1 MDLVN
6 LIKRALGKAPPR
18 SMFEDTTPIG
28 QPIGGGIQS
37 YVSSWAWTGKTISP
51 DNAMESP
58 TVYACVRLISQTLAR
73 MPWQVLRNS
82 ADGASNDVTHPV
94 YQLLNG
100 EANEDMT
107 SFVFREAQI
116 SDCLLYGNSFAYISR
131 SASGLPIGLERLRPD
146 LCYLQRDPQNQP
158 FYKYWSGKAGEGASA
173 DIINRTFRPYDI
185 LHVVGPGADGILG
198 EAPIHR
204 MRDLIGM
211 ELELQEF
218 TSRFFS
224 QNCRPAGVLS
234 MPGRLSAEGANRLR
248 EAFNRVHSGAQ
259 GAGKIAI
266 LEEGLRFEAISTNA
280 KDSDLDSMKKFC
292 RQQIAAAFN
301 VPSHRVGDNDGV
313 SYSSAEQANA
323 VFVQST
329 LAGWAARLE
338 QEVNRKLL
346 KRGDD
351 VTTRISFDDLLRGDM
366 STRFQAFAIAVTNGI
381 LTPNEIRQ
389 REGLPAVEGG
399 DHIRLPLNTST
410 PTAAA
415 SAAPALQD
423 PASTPQPSDVSAS
436 VDLDP
441 ASVDIDPT
449 ELKSTRECGT
459 GAGGFQAGNDCAKGG
474 GEGGDGGSDK
484 PKGDKPAAKGDKS
497 AKALSPKGF
506 PAGPNGGKPPAPG
519 LEPPKPHDGFLP
531 KNPKRLNI
539 GDSDFNAKQMGYTV
553 EDVPASNADRMA
565 GKTFVK
571 VTDSKGKS
579 AEVPSHEWTQIM
591 YDNST
596 YKDLNTIKVP
606 KRRPRSSEE
615 TLEYAVDLFYPTA
628 LAAMT
633 RCCESEAKYRRGC
646 RSAERL
652 QAWIPDVSR
661 IASEIAPI
669 MRGLLVLQGH
679 SDRASDGISI
689 ANAFAESIKTEAR
702 NADWHVTGHT
712 DTAAALATRLI
723 QELIQTNKET
733 L

>member
-1 MDLVN
+1 MGLIDL
-6 LIKRALGKAPPR
+6 ITRALGKSPPR

-51 DNAMESP
+51 DNAMEAP

-73 MPWQVLRNS
+73 MPWQVLRNG

-116 SDCLLYGNSFAYISR
+116 SDCLLYGNSFAFINR
-131 SASGLPIGLERLRPD
+131 NPAGTPIGMERLRPD
-146 LCYLQRDPQNQP
+146 LMYMMRDQANQP
-158 FYKYWSGKAGEGASA
+158 YYQYWTGKADDKASEE
-173 DIINRTFRPYDI
+173 IKQRKFRPYDI
-185 LHVVGPGADGILG
+185 LHVVGPSADGMLG
-198 EAPIHR
+198 EAAIHR

-218 TSRFFS
+218 TSRFFAN
-224 QNCRPAGVLS
+224 NCRPAGVLS

-248 EAFNRVHSGAQ
+248 EAFARVHSGAQ
-259 GAGKIAI
+259 GAGKVAI
-266 LEEGLRFEAISTNA
+266 LEEGLKYDAISTNA

-313 SYSSAEQANA
+313 SYSSSEQANA

-351 VTTRISFDDLLRGDM
+351 VVTRISFDDMTRGQM
-366 STRFQAFAIAVTNGI
+366 GERFAAYAVAVTNGI
-381 LTPNEIRQ
+381 LSPNEIRR
-389 REGLPAVEGG
+389 REGLPAVAGG
-399 DHIRLPLNTST
+399 ESIRLPLNTST
-410 PTAAA
+410 PTAV
-415 SAAPALQD
+415 APVSPNVPTETETQFEQ
-423 PASTPQPSDVSAS
+423 SPSDV
-436 VDLDP
+436 VP

-449 ELKSTRECGT
+449 EVKSTV
-459 GAGGFQAGNDCAKGG
+459 
-474 GEGGDGGSDK
+474 
-484 PKGDKPAAKGDKS
+484 
-497 AKALSPKGF
+497 
-506 PAGPNGGKPPAPG
+506 
-519 LEPPKPHDGFLP
+519 
-531 KNPKRLNI
+531 NPL
-539 GDSDFNAKQMGYTV
+539 
-553 EDVPASNADRMA
+553 DR
-565 GKTFVK
+565 
-571 VTDSKGKS
+571 
-579 AEVPSHEWTQIM
+579 
-591 YDNST
+591 
-596 YKDLNTIKVP
+596 
-606 KRRPRSSEE
+606 
-615 TLEYAVDLFYPTA
+615 AVDLFFPSA

-633 RCCESEAKYRRGC
+633 RCTEAEAKYLKGC
-646 RSAERL
+646 RTKEKVSK
-652 QAWIPDVSR
+652 WIPDVAR

-679 SDRASDGISI
+679 SDRASDGIAI

-712 DTAAALATRLI
+712 ETAVALATRLI

>member
-1 MDLVN
+1 MGLIDL
-6 LIKRALGKAPPR
+6 ITRALGKAPPR

-28 QPIGGGIQS
+28 QPMSGGIQS

-51 DNAMESP
+51 DNAMEAP

-116 SDCLLYGNSFAYISR
+116 SDCLLYGNSFAFINR
-131 SASGLPIGLERLRPD
+131 NPAGTPIGMERLRPD
-146 LCYLQRDPQNQP
+146 LMYMMRDQANQP
-158 FYKYWSGKAGEGASA
+158 YYQYWTGKADEKASEE
-173 DIINRTFRPYDI
+173 IKQRKFRPYDI
-185 LHVVGPGADGILG
+185 LHVVGPSADGMLG
-198 EAPIHR
+198 EAAIHR

-218 TSRFFS
+218 TSRFFAN
-224 QNCRPAGVLS
+224 NCRPAGVLS

-248 EAFNRVHSGAQ
+248 EAFARVHSGAQ
-259 GAGKIAI
+259 GAGKVAI
-266 LEEGLRFEAISTNA
+266 LEEGLKYDAISTNA

-338 QEVNRKLL
+338 QEVNRKLI

-366 STRFQAFAIAVTNGI
+366 STRFSAYAVAVTNGI
-381 LTPNEIRQ
+381 LTPNEIRA

-399 DHIRLPLNTST
+399 ESIRLPLNTST

-415 SAAPALQD
+415 SVAPALQD
-423 PASTPQPSDVSAS
+423 PASTPQPSDV
-436 VDLDP
+436 VP

-449 ELKSTRECGT
+449 ELKSTV
-459 GAGGFQAGNDCAKGG
+459 
-474 GEGGDGGSDK
+474 
-484 PKGDKPAAKGDKS
+484 
-497 AKALSPKGF
+497 
-506 PAGPNGGKPPAPG
+506 
-519 LEPPKPHDGFLP
+519 
-531 KNPKRLNI
+531 NPL
-539 GDSDFNAKQMGYTV
+539 
-553 EDVPASNADRMA
+553 DR
-565 GKTFVK
+565 
-571 VTDSKGKS
+571 
-579 AEVPSHEWTQIM
+579 
-591 YDNST
+591 
-596 YKDLNTIKVP
+596 
-606 KRRPRSSEE
+606 
-615 TLEYAVDLFYPTA
+615 AVDLFFPSA

-633 RCCESEAKYRRGC
+633 RCTEAEAKYLKGC
-646 RSAERL
+646 RTKEKV
-652 QAWIPDVSR
+652 QKWIPDVAR

-679 SDRASDGISI
+679 SDRASDGIAI

-702 NADWHVTGHT
+702 NADWHNTGHT
-712 DTAAALATRLI
+712 ETAVALATRLI

>member
-1 MDLVN
+1 MGLIDL
-6 LIKRALGKAPPR
+6 ITRALGKAPPR

-28 QPIGGGIQS
+28 TPISGGIQS

-51 DNAMESP
+51 DNAMEAP

-116 SDCLLYGNSFAYISR
+116 SDCLLYGNSFAFINR
-131 SASGLPIGLERLRPD
+131 NPAGTPIGMERLRPD
-146 LCYLQRDPQNQP
+146 LMYMMRDQANQP
-158 FYKYWSGKAGEGASA
+158 YYQYWTGKAESASPEIKA
-173 DIINRTFRPYDI
+173 RKFRPYDI
-185 LHVVGPGADGILG
+185 LHIVGPSADGMLG
-198 EAPIHR
+198 EAAIHR

-218 TSRFFS
+218 TSRFFAN
-224 QNCRPAGVLS
+224 NCRPAGVLS

-248 EAFNRVHSGAQ
+248 EAFARVHSGAQ
-259 GAGKIAI
+259 GAGKVAI
-266 LEEGLRFEAISTNA
+266 LEEGLKYDAISTNA

-338 QEVNRKLL
+338 QEVNRKLI

-366 STRFQAFAIAVTNGI
+366 STRFSAYAVAVTNGI
-381 LTPNEIRQ
+381 LTPNEIRA
-389 REGLPAVEGG
+389 REGLPAVAGG
-399 DHIRLPLNTST
+399 ESIRLPLNTST
-410 PTAAA
+410 PTAV
-415 SAAPALQD
+415 APVSPNVPTETETQFEQ
-423 PASTPQPSDVSAS
+423 SPSDV
-436 VDLDP
+436 VP
-441 ASVDIDPT
+441 ASGDA
-449 ELKSTRECGT
+449 STTLASEGLNGAQVAAILTILANFST
-459 GAGGFQAGNDCAKGG
+459 GLVTKDA
-474 GEGGDGGSDK
+474 
-484 PKGDKPAAKGDKS
+484 
-497 AKALSPKGF
+497 AKALIVTAF
-506 PAGPNGGKPPAPG
+506 PTLSEDAIATVLNGTNVVKAAPPTAP
-519 LEPPKPHDGFLP
+519 
-531 KNPKRLNI
+531 
-539 GDSDFNAKQMGYTV
+539 TV
-553 EDVPASNADRMA
+553 
-565 GKTFVK
+565 
-571 VTDSKGKS
+571 S
-579 AEVPSHEWTQIM
+579 AETKSL
-591 YDNST
+591 D
-596 YKDLNTIKVP
+596 
-606 KRRPRSSEE
+606 R
-615 TLEYAVDLFYPTA
+615 AVDLFYPSA

-652 QAWIPDVSR
+652 QAWIPDVAR

-679 SDRASDGISI
+679 SDRASDGIAI

-702 NADWHVTGHT
+702 NADWHNTGHT
-712 DTAAALATRLI
+712 ETAAALATRLI

>member
-1 MDLVN
+1 MGLIDL
-6 LIKRALGKAPPR
+6 ITRALGKAPPR

-28 QPIGGGIQS
+28 QPISGGIQS

-51 DNAMESP
+51 DNAMEAP

-94 YQLLNG
+94 YHLLNC
-100 EANEDMT
+100 EASEDMT
-107 SFVFREAQI
+107 SFVMREAQI
-116 SDCLLYGNSFAYISR
+116 SDCLLYGNSFAFINR
-131 SASGLPIGLERLRPD
+131 NPAGTPIGLERLRPD
-146 LCYLQRDPQNQP
+146 LMYMMRDAANQP
-158 FYKYWSGKAGEGASA
+158 YYQYWTGKADEKASEE
-173 DIINRTFRPYDI
+173 IKQRKFRPYDI
-185 LHVVGPGADGILG
+185 LHVVGPSADGMLG

-266 LEEGLRFEAISTNA
+266 LEEGLKFEAISTNA

-338 QEVNRKLL
+338 QEVNRKLIR
-346 KRGDD
+346 RGDD

-366 STRFQAFAIAVTNGI
+366 STRFSAYAVAVTNGI
-381 LTPNEIRQ
+381 LTPNEIRA
-389 REGLPAVEGG
+389 REGLPAVDGG
-399 DHIRLPLNTST
+399 ESIRLPLNTST

-415 SAAPALQD
+415 SATPVLQD
-423 PASTPQPSDVSAS
+423 PAVTPPPSAV
-436 VDLDP
+436 VP

-449 ELKSTRECGT
+449 ELKSTV
-459 GAGGFQAGNDCAKGG
+459 
-474 GEGGDGGSDK
+474 
-484 PKGDKPAAKGDKS
+484 
-497 AKALSPKGF
+497 
-506 PAGPNGGKPPAPG
+506 
-519 LEPPKPHDGFLP
+519 
-531 KNPKRLNI
+531 NPL
-539 GDSDFNAKQMGYTV
+539 
-553 EDVPASNADRMA
+553 DR
-565 GKTFVK
+565 
-571 VTDSKGKS
+571 
-579 AEVPSHEWTQIM
+579 
-591 YDNST
+591 
-596 YKDLNTIKVP
+596 
-606 KRRPRSSEE
+606 
-615 TLEYAVDLFYPTA
+615 AVDLFFPSA
-628 LAAMT
+628 LSAMT
-633 RCCESEAKYRRGC
+633 RCCEAEAKYLKGC
-646 RSAERL
+646 RTKEKVSK
-652 QAWIPDVSR
+652 WIPDVAR

-679 SDRASDGISI
+679 SDRASDGIAI

-702 NADWHVTGHT
+702 NADWHVTGHSE
-712 DTAAALATRLI
+712 TAAALATRLI
-723 QELIQTNKET
+723 QELIQTNKEQ

>member
-1 MDLVN
+1 MGLIDL
-6 LIKRALGKAPPR
+6 ITRALGKTPSR
-18 SMFEDTTPIG
+18 SLFEDTTPIG
-28 QPIGGGIQS
+28 QPMGGGIQS

-51 DNAMESP
+51 DNAMEAP

-73 MPWQVLRNS
+73 MPWQVLRQS
-82 ADGASNDVTHPV
+82 ADGSSNDPTHPV

-116 SDCLLYGNSFAYISR
+116 SDCLLYGNSFAFINR
-131 SASGLPIGLERLRPD
+131 NPAGTPVGLERLRPD
-146 LCYLQRDPQNQP
+146 LVYMLRDAANQP
-158 FYKYWSGKAGEGASA
+158 FYQYWTGKADEKASEE
-173 DIINRTFRPYDI
+173 IKQRKFRPYDI
-185 LHVVGPGADGILG
+185 LHVVGPSADGLLG

-218 TSRFFS
+218 TSRFFAN
-224 QNCRPAGVLS
+224 NCRPAGVLS

-248 EAFNRVHSGAQ
+248 EAFARVHSGAQ
-259 GAGKIAI
+259 GAGKVAI
-266 LEEGLRFEAISTNA
+266 LEEGLKYDAISTNA

-366 STRFQAFAIAVTNGI
+366 STRFSAYAVAVTNGI
-381 LTPNEIRQ
+381 LTPNEIRE
-389 REGLPAVEGG
+389 REGLPAVDGG
-399 DHIRLPLNTST
+399 ESIRLPLNTST

-415 SAAPALQD
+415 PVSPNVTTETETQID
-423 PASTPQPSDVSAS
+423 PQQSDVVPASI
-436 VDLDP
+436 
-441 ASVDIDPT
+441 DIDPT
-449 ELKSTRECGT
+449 ELKSTV
-459 GAGGFQAGNDCAKGG
+459 
-474 GEGGDGGSDK
+474 
-484 PKGDKPAAKGDKS
+484 
-497 AKALSPKGF
+497 
-506 PAGPNGGKPPAPG
+506 
-519 LEPPKPHDGFLP
+519 
-531 KNPKRLNI
+531 NPL
-539 GDSDFNAKQMGYTV
+539 
-553 EDVPASNADRMA
+553 DR
-565 GKTFVK
+565 
-571 VTDSKGKS
+571 
-579 AEVPSHEWTQIM
+579 
-591 YDNST
+591 
-596 YKDLNTIKVP
+596 
-606 KRRPRSSEE
+606 
-615 TLEYAVDLFYPTA
+615 AVDLFYPSA

-633 RCCESEAKYRRGC
+633 RCCEAEAKYRRGC
-646 RSAERL
+646 RSAAKL
-652 QAWIPDVSR
+652 QAWIPDVAR

-702 NADWHVTGHT
+702 NTDWHTTGHT

>member
-1 MDLVN
+1 MGLIDL
-6 LIKRALGKAPPR
+6 ITRALGKTPPR
-18 SMFEDTTPIG
+18 SLFEDTTPIG
-28 QPIGGGIQS
+28 TPISGGIQS

-51 DNAMESP
+51 DNAMEAP

-116 SDCLLYGNSFAYISR
+116 SDCLLYGNSFAFINR
-131 SASGLPIGLERLRPD
+131 NPAGTPIGMERLRPD
-146 LCYLQRDPQNQP
+146 LMYMMRDQANQP
-158 FYKYWSGKAGEGASA
+158 YYQYWTGKADEKASEE
-173 DIINRTFRPYDI
+173 IKQRKFRPYDI
-185 LHVVGPGADGILG
+185 LHIVGPSADGMLG
-198 EAPIHR
+198 EAAIHR

-266 LEEGLRFEAISTNA
+266 LEEGLKFEAISTNA

-338 QEVNRKLL
+338 QEVNRKLI

-366 STRFQAFAIAVTNGI
+366 STRFSAYAVAVTNGI
-381 LTPNEIRQ
+381 LTPNEIRA

-399 DHIRLPLNTST
+399 ESIRLPLNTST

-415 SAAPALQD
+415 
-423 PASTPQPSDVSAS
+423 PASPNVTTETEAQFEQSPSDV
-436 VDLDP
+436 VP

-449 ELKSTRECGT
+449 ELKSTV
-459 GAGGFQAGNDCAKGG
+459 
-474 GEGGDGGSDK
+474 
-484 PKGDKPAAKGDKS
+484 
-497 AKALSPKGF
+497 
-506 PAGPNGGKPPAPG
+506 
-519 LEPPKPHDGFLP
+519 
-531 KNPKRLNI
+531 NPL
-539 GDSDFNAKQMGYTV
+539 
-553 EDVPASNADRMA
+553 DR
-565 GKTFVK
+565 
-571 VTDSKGKS
+571 
-579 AEVPSHEWTQIM
+579 
-591 YDNST
+591 
-596 YKDLNTIKVP
+596 
-606 KRRPRSSEE
+606 
-615 TLEYAVDLFYPTA
+615 AVDLFFPSA
-628 LAAMT
+628 LSAMT
-633 RCCESEAKYRRGC
+633 RCCEAEAKYLKGC
-646 RSAERL
+646 RTKEKVSK
-652 QAWIPDVSR
+652 WIPDVAR

-679 SDRASDGISI
+679 SDRASDGIAI

-702 NADWHVTGHT
+702 NADWHNTGHT
-712 DTAAALATRLI
+712 ETAVALATRLI

>member
-1 MDLVN
+1 MGLIDL
-6 LIKRALGKAPPR
+6 ITRALGKSPPR

-51 DNAMESP
+51 DNAMEAP

-73 MPWQVLRNS
+73 MPWQVLRQS
-82 ADGASNDVTHPV
+82 ADGSSNDPTHQV
-94 YQLLNG
+94 FSLLNG

-131 SASGLPIGLERLRPD
+131 SASGLPIALERLRPD
-146 LCYLQRDPQNQP
+146 LCYLMRDPQNQP
-158 FYKYWSGKAGEGASA
+158 FYKYWSGKVTGENASA

-185 LHVVGPGADGILG
+185 LHIVGPGADGMLG

-218 TSRFFS
+218 TSRFFAN
-224 QNCRPAGVLS
+224 NCRPAGVLS

-248 EAFNRVHSGAQ
+248 EAFARVHSGAQ
-259 GAGKIAI
+259 GAGKVAI
-266 LEEGLRFEAISTNA
+266 LEEGLKYDAISTNA

-366 STRFQAFAIAVTNGI
+366 STRFSAYAVAVTNGI
-381 LTPNEIRQ
+381 LTPNEIRA
-389 REGLPAVEGG
+389 REGLPAVDGG
-399 DHIRLPLNTST
+399 ESIRLPLNTST
-410 PTAAA
+410 PTAV
-415 SAAPALQD
+415 APVSPNVTTETETQIEQ
-423 PASTPQPSDVSAS
+423 SPSDV
-436 VDLDP
+436 VP
-441 ASVDIDPT
+441 ASGDA
-449 ELKSTRECGT
+449 STTLASEGLNGAQVAAILTILANFST
-459 GAGGFQAGNDCAKGG
+459 GLVTKDA
-474 GEGGDGGSDK
+474 
-484 PKGDKPAAKGDKS
+484 
-497 AKALSPKGF
+497 AKALIVTAF
-506 PAGPNGGKPPAPG
+506 PTLSEDAIATVLNGTNVVKAAPPTAP
-519 LEPPKPHDGFLP
+519 
-531 KNPKRLNI
+531 
-539 GDSDFNAKQMGYTV
+539 TV
-553 EDVPASNADRMA
+553 
-565 GKTFVK
+565 
-571 VTDSKGKS
+571 S
-579 AEVPSHEWTQIM
+579 AETKSL
-591 YDNST
+591 D
-596 YKDLNTIKVP
+596 
-606 KRRPRSSEE
+606 R
-615 TLEYAVDLFYPTA
+615 AVDLFYPSA
-628 LAAMT
+628 LSAMT
-633 RCCESEAKYRRGC
+633 RCCEAEAKYLKGC
-646 RSAERL
+646 RTKEKVSK
-652 QAWIPDVSR
+652 WIPDVAR

-679 SDRASDGISI
+679 SDRASDGIAI

-702 NADWHVTGHT
+702 NADWHNTGHT
-712 DTAAALATRLI
+712 ETAVALATRLI

>member
-1 MDLVN
+1 MGLIDL
-6 LIKRALGKAPPR
+6 ITRALGKAPPR

-28 QPIGGGIQS
+28 QPISGGIQS

-51 DNAMESP
+51 DNAMEAP

-131 SASGLPIGLERLRPD
+131 SAAGTPIALERLRPD

-158 FYKYWSGKAGEGASA
+158 FYKYWSGKHQEGASA

-185 LHVVGPGADGILG
+185 LHIVGPGADGLLG
-198 EAPIHR
+198 EAGIHR

-218 TSRFFS
+218 TSRFFAN
-224 QNCRPAGVLS
+224 NCRPAGVLS

-248 EAFNRVHSGAQ
+248 EAFARVHSGAQ
-259 GAGKIAI
+259 GAGKVAI
-266 LEEGLRFEAISTNA
+266 LEEGLKYDAISTNA

-338 QEVNRKLL
+338 QEVNRKLI

-366 STRFQAFAIAVTNGI
+366 STRFSAYAVAVTNGI
-381 LTPNEIRQ
+381 LTPNEIRA
-389 REGLPAVEGG
+389 REGLPAVDGG
-399 DHIRLPLNTST
+399 ESIRLPLNTST

-415 SAAPALQD
+415 
-423 PASTPQPSDVSAS
+423 PASLNVPTETEAQFEQSPSAV
-436 VDLDP
+436 VP

-449 ELKSTRECGT
+449 ELKSTV
-459 GAGGFQAGNDCAKGG
+459 
-474 GEGGDGGSDK
+474 
-484 PKGDKPAAKGDKS
+484 
-497 AKALSPKGF
+497 
-506 PAGPNGGKPPAPG
+506 
-519 LEPPKPHDGFLP
+519 
-531 KNPKRLNI
+531 NPL
-539 GDSDFNAKQMGYTV
+539 
-553 EDVPASNADRMA
+553 DR
-565 GKTFVK
+565 
-571 VTDSKGKS
+571 
-579 AEVPSHEWTQIM
+579 
-591 YDNST
+591 
-596 YKDLNTIKVP
+596 
-606 KRRPRSSEE
+606 
-615 TLEYAVDLFYPTA
+615 AVDLFFPSA
-628 LAAMT
+628 LSAMT
-633 RCCESEAKYRRGC
+633 RCCEAEAKYLKGC
-646 RSAERL
+646 RTKEKVSK
-652 QAWIPDVSR
+652 WIPDVAR

-679 SDRASDGISI
+679 SDRASDGIAI

-712 DTAAALATRLI
+712 ETAAALATRLI
-723 QELIQTNKET
+723 QELIQTNKEQ

>member
-1 MDLVN
+1 MGLIDL
-6 LIKRALGKAPPR
+6 ITRALGKTPPR
-18 SMFEDTTPIG
+18 SLFEDTTPIG
-28 QPIGGGIQS
+28 QPMSGGIQS

-51 DNAMESP
+51 DNAMEAP

-73 MPWQVLRNS
+73 MPWQVLRQS
-82 ADGASNDVTHPV
+82 ADGSSNDPTHPV

-116 SDCLLYGNSFAYISR
+116 SDCLLYGNSFAFINR
-131 SASGLPIGLERLRPD
+131 NPAGTPVGLERLRPD
-146 LCYLQRDPQNQP
+146 LVYMLRDASNQP
-158 FYKYWSGKAGEGASA
+158 FYQYWTGKADESASPE
-173 DIINRTFRPYDI
+173 IKQRKFRPYDI
-185 LHVVGPGADGILG
+185 LHVVGPSADGLLG

-218 TSRFFS
+218 TSRFFAN
-224 QNCRPAGVLS
+224 NCRPAGVLS

-248 EAFNRVHSGAQ
+248 EAFARVHSGAQ
-259 GAGKIAI
+259 GAGKVAI
-266 LEEGLRFEAISTNA
+266 LEEGLKYDAISTNA

-366 STRFQAFAIAVTNGI
+366 STRFSAYAVAVTNGI
-381 LTPNEIRQ
+381 LTPNEIRE

-399 DHIRLPLNTST
+399 ESIRLPLNTST

-423 PASTPQPSDVSAS
+423 PASTPQPSDVSTQPVDAS
-436 VDLDP
+436 TTL
-441 ASVDIDPT
+441 ASEGLNGAQVAAILT
-449 ELKSTRECGT
+449 ILANFSTGLVT
-459 GAGGFQAGNDCAKGG
+459 KDA
-474 GEGGDGGSDK
+474 
-484 PKGDKPAAKGDKS
+484 
-497 AKALSPKGF
+497 AKALIVTAF
-506 PAGPNGGKPPAPG
+506 PTLSQDAIATVLNGTNVVKAAPPTAP
-519 LEPPKPHDGFLP
+519 
-531 KNPKRLNI
+531 
-539 GDSDFNAKQMGYTV
+539 TV
-553 EDVPASNADRMA
+553 
-565 GKTFVK
+565 
-571 VTDSKGKS
+571 S
-579 AEVPSHEWTQIM
+579 AETKSL
-591 YDNST
+591 D
-596 YKDLNTIKVP
+596 
-606 KRRPRSSEE
+606 R
-615 TLEYAVDLFYPTA
+615 AVDLFYPSA

-633 RCCESEAKYRRGC
+633 RCCESEARFLKGC
-646 RSAERL
+646 RTKEKVSK
-652 QAWIPDVSR
+652 WIPDVAR

-679 SDRASDGISI
+679 SDRASDGIAI

-702 NADWHVTGHT
+702 NADWHNTGHT
-712 DTAAALATRLI
+712 DTAVALATRLI

>member
-1 MDLVN
+1 MGLIDL
-6 LIKRALGKAPPR
+6 ITRALGKTPPR
-18 SMFEDTTPIG
+18 SLFEDNQPIG
-28 QPIGGGIQS
+28 QPISGGIQS

-51 DNAMESP
+51 HNAMEAP

-131 SASGLPIGLERLRPD
+131 SAAGTPIALERLRPD

-158 FYKYWSGKAGEGASA
+158 FYKYWSGKAKEGASA

-218 TSRFFS
+218 TSRFFAN
-224 QNCRPAGVLS
+224 NCRPAGVLS

-248 EAFNRVHSGAQ
+248 EAFARVHSGAQ
-259 GAGKIAI
+259 GAGKVAI
-266 LEEGLRFEAISTNA
+266 LEEGLKYDAISTNA

-338 QEVNRKLL
+338 QEVNRKLI

-415 SAAPALQD
+415 
-423 PASTPQPSDVSAS
+423 PASPNVTTETEAQFEQSPSDV
-436 VDLDP
+436 VP

-449 ELKSTRECGT
+449 ELKSTV
-459 GAGGFQAGNDCAKGG
+459 
-474 GEGGDGGSDK
+474 
-484 PKGDKPAAKGDKS
+484 
-497 AKALSPKGF
+497 
-506 PAGPNGGKPPAPG
+506 
-519 LEPPKPHDGFLP
+519 
-531 KNPKRLNI
+531 NPL
-539 GDSDFNAKQMGYTV
+539 
-553 EDVPASNADRMA
+553 DR
-565 GKTFVK
+565 
-571 VTDSKGKS
+571 
-579 AEVPSHEWTQIM
+579 
-591 YDNST
+591 
-596 YKDLNTIKVP
+596 
-606 KRRPRSSEE
+606 
-615 TLEYAVDLFYPTA
+615 AVDLFFPSA

-633 RCCESEAKYRRGC
+633 RCCESEARFLKGC
-646 RSAERL
+646 RTKEKVSK
-652 QAWIPDVSR
+652 WIPDVSR

-679 SDRASDGISI
+679 SDRASDGIAI

-702 NADWHVTGHT
+702 NADWHNTGHAE
-712 DTAAALATRLI
+712 TAVALATRLI
-723 QELIQTNKET
+723 QELIQTNKEQ

>member
-1 MDLVN
+1 
-6 LIKRALGKAPPR
+6 
-18 SMFEDTTPIG
+18 MFEDTTPIG

-51 DNAMESP
+51 DNAMEAP

-94 YQLLNG
+94 WSLLNA
-100 EANEDMT
+100 EANEDCT
-107 SFVFREAQI
+107 SFVMREAQI
-116 SDCLLYGNSFAYISR
+116 SDCLLYGNSFAFINR
-131 SASGLPIGLERLRPD
+131 NPAGTPIGLERLRPD
-146 LCYLQRDPQNQP
+146 LMYMMRDPANQP
-158 FYKYWSGKAGEGASA
+158 YYQYWTGKADESASPEIKA
-173 DIINRTFRPYDI
+173 RKFRPYDI
-185 LHVVGPGADGILG
+185 LHIVGPGADGMLG

-218 TSRFFS
+218 TSRFFAN
-224 QNCRPAGVLS
+224 NCRPAGVLS

-248 EAFNRVHSGAQ
+248 EAFARVHSGAQ
-259 GAGKIAI
+259 GAGKVAI
-266 LEEGLRFEAISTNA
+266 LEEGLKYDAISTNA

-338 QEVNRKLL
+338 QEVNRKLI

-366 STRFQAFAIAVTNGI
+366 STRFSAYAVAVTNGI
-381 LTPNEIRQ
+381 LTPNEIRA
-389 REGLPAVEGG
+389 REGLPAVDGG
-399 DHIRLPLNTST
+399 ESIRLPLNTST

-415 SAAPALQD
+415 SATPVLQD
-423 PASTPQPSDVSAS
+423 PAVTPPSSDV
-436 VDLDP
+436 VP

-449 ELKSTRECGT
+449 ELKSTV
-459 GAGGFQAGNDCAKGG
+459 
-474 GEGGDGGSDK
+474 
-484 PKGDKPAAKGDKS
+484 
-497 AKALSPKGF
+497 
-506 PAGPNGGKPPAPG
+506 
-519 LEPPKPHDGFLP
+519 
-531 KNPKRLNI
+531 NPL
-539 GDSDFNAKQMGYTV
+539 
-553 EDVPASNADRMA
+553 DR
-565 GKTFVK
+565 
-571 VTDSKGKS
+571 
-579 AEVPSHEWTQIM
+579 
-591 YDNST
+591 
-596 YKDLNTIKVP
+596 
-606 KRRPRSSEE
+606 
-615 TLEYAVDLFYPTA
+615 AVDLFFPSA

-633 RCCESEAKYRRGC
+633 RCCESEARFLKGC
-646 RSAERL
+646 RTKEKVSK
-652 QAWIPDVSR
+652 WIPDVAR

-679 SDRASDGISI
+679 SDRASDGIAI

-702 NADWHVTGHT
+702 NADWHITGHT
-712 DTAAALATRLI
+712 ETAVALATRLI

>member
-1 MDLVN
+1 MDLID
-6 LIKRALGKAPPR
+6 LIKRALGKAPER
-18 SMFEDTTPIG
+18 SLFEDTTPIG
-28 QPIGGGIQS
+28 QPISGGIQS

-51 DNAMESP
+51 DNAMEAP

-73 MPWQVLRNS
+73 MPWQVLRQS
-82 ADGASNDVTHPV
+82 ADGSSNDPTHSV
-94 YQLLNG
+94 YSLLNG

-131 SASGLPIGLERLRPD
+131 SASGLPIALERLRPD
-146 LCYLQRDPQNQP
+146 LCYLMRDPQNQP
-158 FYKYWSGKAGEGASA
+158 FYKYWSGKVTGENASA

-185 LHVVGPGADGILG
+185 LHIVGPGADGILG

-218 TSRFFS
+218 TSRFFAN
-224 QNCRPAGVLS
+224 NCRPAGVLS

-248 EAFNRVHSGAQ
+248 EAFARVHSGAQ
-259 GAGKIAI
+259 GAGKVAI
-266 LEEGLRFEAISTNA
+266 LEEGLKYDAISTNA

-366 STRFQAFAIAVTNGI
+366 STRFSAYAVAVTNGI
-381 LTPNEIRQ
+381 LTPNEIRA
-389 REGLPAVEGG
+389 REGLPAVAGG
-399 DHIRLPLNTST
+399 ESIRLPLNTST
-410 PTAAA
+410 PTAV
-415 SAAPALQD
+415 APVSPNVTTETEAQFEQ
-423 PASTPQPSDVSAS
+423 SPSDV
-436 VDLDP
+436 VQD
-441 ASVDIDPT
+441 SVDIDPT

-459 GAGGFQAGNDCAKGG
+459 GAGGFQPGNDCAKGG
-474 GEGGDGGSDK
+474 GDGGDGGSDK
-484 PKGDKPAAKGDKS
+484 PKGDKPAAKGDKP

-553 EDVPASNADRMA
+553 EDVPASNADRLA
-565 GKTFVK
+565 GKTFKK

-615 TLEYAVDLFYPTA
+615 TLEYAVDLFFPSA

-646 RSAERL
+646 RTPEKL
-652 QAWIPDVSR
+652 QAWIPDVAR

-679 SDRASDGISI
+679 SDRASDGIAI

-712 DTAAALATRLI
+712 ETAAALATRLI

>member
-1 MDLVN
+1 MGLIDL
-6 LIKRALGKAPPR
+6 ITRALGKAPPR
-18 SMFEDTTPIG
+18 SMFEDNQPIG

-37 YVSSWAWTGKTISP
+37 YVNSWAWTGKTISP
-51 DNAMESP
+51 NNAMESP

-73 MPWQVLRNS
+73 MPWQVLRQSEN
-82 ADGASNDVTHPV
+82 GLSNDVTHPV
-94 YQLLNG
+94 YSLLNG

-116 SDCLLYGNSFAYISR
+116 SDCLLYGNSFGFISR
-131 SASGLPIGLERLRPD
+131 NPAGTPVAIERLRPD
-146 LCYLQRDPQNQP
+146 LVYLMRDGQNQP
-158 FYKYWSGKAGEGASA
+158 FYKYWSGKADEKAPEE
-173 DIINRTFRPYDI
+173 IKQRTFRPYDI
-185 LHVVGPGADGILG
+185 LHIVGPSADGLLG
-198 EAPIHR
+198 EPAIHR

-211 ELELQEF
+211 EMELQEW
-218 TSRFFS
+218 TSRFLAG
-224 QNCRPAGVLS
+224 NCRPAGVLS

-266 LEEGLRFEAISTNA
+266 LEEGLKFEAISTNA
-280 KDSDLDSMKKFC
+280 KDSDLDSMKKFV

-366 STRFQAFAIAVTNGI
+366 STRFSAYAVAVTNGI
-381 LTPNEIRQ
+381 LTPNEIRE
-389 REGLPAVEGG
+389 REGLPAVDGG
-399 DHIRLPLNTST
+399 ESIRLPLNTST

-415 SAAPALQD
+415 PVSPNVTTETETQIEPQQSD
-423 PASTPQPSDVSAS
+423 VVPASI
-436 VDLDP
+436 
-441 ASVDIDPT
+441 DIDPT
-449 ELKSTRECGT
+449 ELKSTV
-459 GAGGFQAGNDCAKGG
+459 
-474 GEGGDGGSDK
+474 
-484 PKGDKPAAKGDKS
+484 
-497 AKALSPKGF
+497 
-506 PAGPNGGKPPAPG
+506 
-519 LEPPKPHDGFLP
+519 
-531 KNPKRLNI
+531 NPL
-539 GDSDFNAKQMGYTV
+539 
-553 EDVPASNADRMA
+553 DR
-565 GKTFVK
+565 
-571 VTDSKGKS
+571 
-579 AEVPSHEWTQIM
+579 
-591 YDNST
+591 
-596 YKDLNTIKVP
+596 
-606 KRRPRSSEE
+606 
-615 TLEYAVDLFYPTA
+615 AVDLFFPSA

-633 RCCESEAKYRRGC
+633 RCCEAEAKYRRGC
-646 RSAERL
+646 RSAAKL
-652 QAWIPDVSR
+652 QAWIPDVAR

-702 NADWHVTGHT
+702 NTDWHTTGHT

-723 QELIQTNKET
+723 QELIQTNTET
-733 L
+733 P

>member
-1 MDLVN
+1 MGLIDL
-6 LIKRALGKAPPR
+6 ITRALGKSPPR

-28 QPIGGGIQS
+28 QPMGGGIQS

-51 DNAMESP
+51 DNAMEAP

-73 MPWQVLRNS
+73 MPWQVLRQS
-82 ADGASNDVTHPV
+82 ADGSSNDPTHSV
-94 YQLLNG
+94 YSLLNG

-131 SASGLPIGLERLRPD
+131 SASGLPIALERLRPD

-158 FYKYWSGKAGEGASA
+158 YYQYWTGKADEKASEE
-173 DIINRTFRPYDI
+173 IKQRKFRPYDI
-185 LHVVGPGADGILG
+185 LHVVGPSADGLLG

-366 STRFQAFAIAVTNGI
+366 STRFSAYAVAVTNGI
-381 LTPNEIRQ
+381 LTPNEIRE

-399 DHIRLPLNTST
+399 ESIRLPLNTST

-423 PASTPQPSDVSAS
+423 PASTPQPSDVLTQPVDAS
-436 VDLDP
+436 TTL
-441 ASVDIDPT
+441 ASEGLNGAQVAAILT
-449 ELKSTRECGT
+449 ILANFSTGLVT
-459 GAGGFQAGNDCAKGG
+459 KDA
-474 GEGGDGGSDK
+474 
-484 PKGDKPAAKGDKS
+484 
-497 AKALSPKGF
+497 AKALIVTAF
-506 PAGPNGGKPPAPG
+506 PTLSQDAIATVLNGTNVVKAAPPTAP
-519 LEPPKPHDGFLP
+519 
-531 KNPKRLNI
+531 
-539 GDSDFNAKQMGYTV
+539 TV
-553 EDVPASNADRMA
+553 
-565 GKTFVK
+565 
-571 VTDSKGKS
+571 S
-579 AEVPSHEWTQIM
+579 AETKSL
-591 YDNST
+591 D
-596 YKDLNTIKVP
+596 
-606 KRRPRSSEE
+606 R
-615 TLEYAVDLFYPTA
+615 AVDLFYPTA
-628 LAAMT
+628 LSAMT
-633 RCCESEAKYRRGC
+633 RCCEAEAKYLKGC
-646 RSAERL
+646 RTKEKVSK
-652 QAWIPDVSR
+652 WIPDVAR

-679 SDRASDGISI
+679 SDRASDGIAI

-712 DTAAALATRLI
+712 ETAVALATRLI

>member
-1 MDLVN
+1 MGLIDL
-6 LIKRALGKAPPR
+6 ITRALGKAPPR

-94 YQLLNG
+94 YHLLNC
-100 EANEDMT
+100 EANEDCT
-107 SFVFREAQI
+107 SFVMREAQI
-116 SDCLLYGNSFAYISR
+116 SDCLLYGNSFAFINR
-131 SASGLPIGLERLRPD
+131 NPAGTPIGLERLRPD
-146 LCYLQRDPQNQP
+146 LMYMMRDAANQP
-158 FYKYWSGKAGEGASA
+158 YYQYWTGKADEKASEE
-173 DIINRTFRPYDI
+173 IKQRKFRPYDI
-185 LHVVGPGADGILG
+185 LHVVGPGADGMLG

-218 TSRFFS
+218 TSRFFAN
-224 QNCRPAGVLS
+224 NCRPAGVLS

-248 EAFNRVHSGAQ
+248 EAFARVHSGAQ
-259 GAGKIAI
+259 GAGKVAI
-266 LEEGLRFEAISTNA
+266 LEEGLKYDAISTNA

-338 QEVNRKLL
+338 QEVNRKLI

-366 STRFQAFAIAVTNGI
+366 STRFSAYAVAVTNGI
-381 LTPNEIRQ
+381 LTPNEIRA

-399 DHIRLPLNTST
+399 ESIRLPLNTST
-410 PTAAA
+410 PTAV
-415 SAAPALQD
+415 APVSPNVPTETETQIE
-423 PASTPQPSDVSAS
+423 PPQSDVIA
-436 VDLDP
+436 

-449 ELKSTRECGT
+449 ELKSTV
-459 GAGGFQAGNDCAKGG
+459 
-474 GEGGDGGSDK
+474 
-484 PKGDKPAAKGDKS
+484 
-497 AKALSPKGF
+497 
-506 PAGPNGGKPPAPG
+506 
-519 LEPPKPHDGFLP
+519 
-531 KNPKRLNI
+531 NPL
-539 GDSDFNAKQMGYTV
+539 
-553 EDVPASNADRMA
+553 DR
-565 GKTFVK
+565 
-571 VTDSKGKS
+571 
-579 AEVPSHEWTQIM
+579 
-591 YDNST
+591 
-596 YKDLNTIKVP
+596 
-606 KRRPRSSEE
+606 
-615 TLEYAVDLFYPTA
+615 AVDLFYPSA

-633 RCCESEAKYRRGC
+633 RCTEAEAKYRRGC
-646 RSAERL
+646 RSAAKL
-652 QAWIPDVSR
+652 QAWIPNVER

-679 SDRASDGISI
+679 SDRASDGIAI

-702 NADWHVTGHT
+702 NADWHNTGHT
-712 DTAAALATRLI
+712 ETAVALATRLI
-723 QELIQTNKET
+723 QELIQTNKEQ

>member
-1 MDLVN
+1 MGLIDL
-6 LIKRALGKAPPR
+6 ITRALGKAPPR

-28 QPIGGGIQS
+28 QPISGGIQS

-51 DNAMESP
+51 DNAMEAP

-94 YQLLNG
+94 YQLLNC

-116 SDCLLYGNSFAYISR
+116 SDCLLYGNSFAFINR
-131 SASGLPIGLERLRPD
+131 NPAGTPIGMERLRPD
-146 LCYLQRDPQNQP
+146 LMYMMRDAANQP
-158 FYKYWSGKAGEGASA
+158 YYQYWTGKADEKASEE
-173 DIINRTFRPYDI
+173 IKQRKFRPYDI
-185 LHVVGPGADGILG
+185 LHVVGPSADGMLG
-198 EAPIHR
+198 EAAIHR
-204 MRDLIGM
+204 MRDLIG
-211 ELELQEF
+211 LEILLAEF
-218 TSRFFS
+218 TSRFLAN
-224 QNCRPAGVLS
+224 NCRPAGVLS

-266 LEEGLRFEAISTNA
+266 LEEGLKFDAISTNA

-338 QEVNRKLL
+338 QEVNRKLI

-366 STRFQAFAIAVTNGI
+366 STRFSAYAVAVTNGI
-381 LTPNEIRQ
+381 LTPNEIRA
-389 REGLPAVEGG
+389 REGLPAVDGG
-399 DHIRLPLNTST
+399 ESIRLPLNTST

-415 SAAPALQD
+415 
-423 PASTPQPSDVSAS
+423 PASLNVPTETEAQFEQSPSAV
-436 VDLDP
+436 VP
-441 ASVDIDPT
+441 ASGDA
-449 ELKSTRECGT
+449 STTLASEGLNGAQVAAILTILANFST
-459 GAGGFQAGNDCAKGG
+459 GLVTKDA
-474 GEGGDGGSDK
+474 
-484 PKGDKPAAKGDKS
+484 
-497 AKALSPKGF
+497 AKALIVTAF
-506 PAGPNGGKPPAPG
+506 PTLSQDAIATVLNGTNVVKAAPPTAP
-519 LEPPKPHDGFLP
+519 
-531 KNPKRLNI
+531 
-539 GDSDFNAKQMGYTV
+539 TV
-553 EDVPASNADRMA
+553 
-565 GKTFVK
+565 
-571 VTDSKGKS
+571 S
-579 AEVPSHEWTQIM
+579 AETKSLV
-591 YDNST
+591 
-596 YKDLNTIKVP
+596 
-606 KRRPRSSEE
+606 RG
-615 TLEYAVDLFYPTA
+615 VDLFFPSA

-633 RCCESEAKYRRGC
+633 RCCEAEAKYLKGC
-646 RSAERL
+646 RTKEKVSK
-652 QAWIPDVSR
+652 WIPDVAR

-679 SDRASDGISI
+679 SDRASDGIAI

-702 NADWHVTGHT
+702 NADWHNTGHT
-712 DTAAALATRLI
+712 ETAAALATRLI
-723 QELIQTNKET
+723 QELIQTNKEQ

>member
-1 MDLVN
+1 
-6 LIKRALGKAPPR
+6 
-18 SMFEDTTPIG
+18 MFEDTTPIG

-51 DNAMESP
+51 DNAMEAP

-73 MPWQVLRNS
+73 MPWQVLRNG

-116 SDCLLYGNSFAYISR
+116 SDCLLYGNSFAFINR
-131 SASGLPIGLERLRPD
+131 NPAGTPIGMERLRPD
-146 LCYLQRDPQNQP
+146 LMYMMRDQANQP
-158 FYKYWSGKAGEGASA
+158 YYQYWTGKADDKASEE
-173 DIINRTFRPYDI
+173 IKQRKFRPYDI
-185 LHVVGPGADGILG
+185 LHVVGPSADGMLG
-198 EAPIHR
+198 EAAIHR

-218 TSRFFS
+218 TSRFFAN
-224 QNCRPAGVLS
+224 NCRPAGVLS

-248 EAFNRVHSGAQ
+248 EAFARVHSGAQ
-259 GAGKIAI
+259 GAGKVAI
-266 LEEGLRFEAISTNA
+266 LEEGLKYDAISTNA

-313 SYSSAEQANA
+313 SYSSSEQANA

-351 VTTRISFDDLLRGDM
+351 VVTRISFDDMTRGQM
-366 STRFQAFAIAVTNGI
+366 GERFAAYAVAVTNGI
-381 LTPNEIRQ
+381 LSPNEIRR
-389 REGLPAVEGG
+389 REGLPAVAGG
-399 DHIRLPLNTST
+399 ESIRLPLNTST
-410 PTAAA
+410 PTAV
-415 SAAPALQD
+415 APVSPNVPTETETQFEQ
-423 PASTPQPSDVSAS
+423 SPSDV
-436 VDLDP
+436 VP

-449 ELKSTRECGT
+449 EVKSTV
-459 GAGGFQAGNDCAKGG
+459 
-474 GEGGDGGSDK
+474 
-484 PKGDKPAAKGDKS
+484 
-497 AKALSPKGF
+497 
-506 PAGPNGGKPPAPG
+506 
-519 LEPPKPHDGFLP
+519 
-531 KNPKRLNI
+531 NPL
-539 GDSDFNAKQMGYTV
+539 
-553 EDVPASNADRMA
+553 DR
-565 GKTFVK
+565 
-571 VTDSKGKS
+571 
-579 AEVPSHEWTQIM
+579 
-591 YDNST
+591 
-596 YKDLNTIKVP
+596 
-606 KRRPRSSEE
+606 
-615 TLEYAVDLFYPTA
+615 AVDLFFPSA

-633 RCCESEAKYRRGC
+633 RCTEAEAKYLKGC
-646 RSAERL
+646 RTKEKVSK
-652 QAWIPDVSR
+652 WIPDVAR

-679 SDRASDGISI
+679 SDRASDGIAI

-712 DTAAALATRLI
+712 ETAVALATRLI

>member
-1 MDLVN
+1 MGLIDL
-6 LIKRALGKAPPR
+6 ITRALGKAPPR

-28 QPIGGGIQS
+28 QPISGGIQS

-51 DNAMESP
+51 DNAMEAP

-94 YQLLNG
+94 YHLLNC

-107 SFVFREAQI
+107 SFVMREAQI
-116 SDCLLYGNSFAYISR
+116 SDCLLYGNSFAFINR
-131 SASGLPIGLERLRPD
+131 NPAGTPIGLERLRPD
-146 LCYLQRDPQNQP
+146 LMYMMRDAANQP
-158 FYKYWSGKAGEGASA
+158 YYQYWTGKADEKASEE
-173 DIINRTFRPYDI
+173 IKQRKFRPYDI
-185 LHVVGPGADGILG
+185 LHVVGPSADGMLG
-198 EAPIHR
+198 EAAIHR

-218 TSRFFS
+218 TSRFFAN
-224 QNCRPAGVLS
+224 NCRPAGVLS

-248 EAFNRVHSGAQ
+248 EAFARVHSGAQ
-259 GAGKIAI
+259 GAGKVAI
-266 LEEGLRFEAISTNA
+266 LEEGLKYDAISTNA

-313 SYSSAEQANA
+313 SYSSSEQANA

-351 VTTRISFDDLLRGDM
+351 VVTRISFDDMTRGQM
-366 STRFQAFAIAVTNGI
+366 GERFAAYAVAVTNGI
-381 LTPNEIRQ
+381 LSPNEIRA

-399 DHIRLPLNTST
+399 ESIRLPLNTST

-415 SAAPALQD
+415 
-423 PASTPQPSDVSAS
+423 PASLNVPTETEAQFEQSPSAV
-436 VDLDP
+436 VP

-449 ELKSTRECGT
+449 ELKSTV
-459 GAGGFQAGNDCAKGG
+459 
-474 GEGGDGGSDK
+474 
-484 PKGDKPAAKGDKS
+484 
-497 AKALSPKGF
+497 
-506 PAGPNGGKPPAPG
+506 
-519 LEPPKPHDGFLP
+519 
-531 KNPKRLNI
+531 NPL
-539 GDSDFNAKQMGYTV
+539 
-553 EDVPASNADRMA
+553 DR
-565 GKTFVK
+565 
-571 VTDSKGKS
+571 
-579 AEVPSHEWTQIM
+579 
-591 YDNST
+591 
-596 YKDLNTIKVP
+596 
-606 KRRPRSSEE
+606 
-615 TLEYAVDLFYPTA
+615 AVDLFFPSA

-633 RCCESEAKYRRGC
+633 RCTEAEAKYLKGC
-646 RSAERL
+646 RTKEKVSK
-652 QAWIPDVSR
+652 WIPDVAR

-679 SDRASDGISI
+679 SDRASDGIAI

-712 DTAAALATRLI
+712 ETAAALATRLI
-723 QELIQTNKET
+723 QELIQTNKEQ

>member
-1 MDLVN
+1 MGLIDL
-6 LIKRALGKAPPR
+6 ITRALGKAPPR

-28 QPIGGGIQS
+28 QPISGGIQS

-51 DNAMESP
+51 DNAMEAP

-116 SDCLLYGNSFAYISR
+116 SDCLLYGNSFAFINR
-131 SASGLPIGLERLRPD
+131 NPAGTPIGMERLRPD
-146 LCYLQRDPQNQP
+146 LMYMMRDAANQP
-158 FYKYWSGKAGEGASA
+158 YYQYWTGKADEKASEE
-173 DIINRTFRPYDI
+173 IKQRKFRPYDI
-185 LHVVGPGADGILG
+185 LHVVGPSADGMLG

-218 TSRFFS
+218 TSRFFAN
-224 QNCRPAGVLS
+224 NCRPAGVLS

-248 EAFNRVHSGAQ
+248 EAFARVHSGAQ
-259 GAGKIAI
+259 GAGKVAI
-266 LEEGLRFEAISTNA
+266 LEEGLKYDAISTNA

-338 QEVNRKLL
+338 QEVNRKLI

-366 STRFQAFAIAVTNGI
+366 STRFSAYAVAVTNGI
-381 LTPNEIRQ
+381 LTPNEIRA
-389 REGLPAVEGG
+389 REGLPAVDGG
-399 DHIRLPLNTST
+399 ESIRLPLNTST

-415 SAAPALQD
+415 SATPVLQD
-423 PASTPQPSDVSAS
+423 PAVTPPPSDV
-436 VDLDP
+436 VP
-441 ASVDIDPT
+441 ASGDA
-449 ELKSTRECGT
+449 STTLASEGLNGAQVAAILTILANFST
-459 GAGGFQAGNDCAKGG
+459 GLVTKDA
-474 GEGGDGGSDK
+474 
-484 PKGDKPAAKGDKS
+484 
-497 AKALSPKGF
+497 AKALIVTAF
-506 PAGPNGGKPPAPG
+506 PTLSQDAIATVLNGTNVVKAAPPTAP
-519 LEPPKPHDGFLP
+519 
-531 KNPKRLNI
+531 
-539 GDSDFNAKQMGYTV
+539 TV
-553 EDVPASNADRMA
+553 
-565 GKTFVK
+565 
-571 VTDSKGKS
+571 S
-579 AEVPSHEWTQIM
+579 AETKSL
-591 YDNST
+591 D
-596 YKDLNTIKVP
+596 
-606 KRRPRSSEE
+606 R
-615 TLEYAVDLFYPTA
+615 AVDLFFPSA

-633 RCCESEAKYRRGC
+633 RCCEAEAKYLKGC
-646 RSAERL
+646 RTKEKVSK
-652 QAWIPDVSR
+652 WIPDVAR

-679 SDRASDGISI
+679 SDRASDGIAI

-702 NADWHVTGHT
+702 NADWHNTGHT
-712 DTAAALATRLI
+712 ETAVALATRLI
-723 QELIQTNKET
+723 QELIQTNKEQ

>member
-1 MDLVN
+1 MGLIDL
-6 LIKRALGKAPPR
+6 ITRALGKTPPR
-18 SMFEDTTPIG
+18 SLFEDTSPIG
-28 QPIGGGIQS
+28 QPISGGIQS

-94 YQLLNG
+94 YSLLNG

-131 SASGLPIGLERLRPD
+131 SASGLPIALERLRPD
-146 LCYLQRDPQNQP
+146 LCYMMRDPANQP
-158 FYKYWSGKAGEGASA
+158 YYQYWTGKADEKASEE
-173 DIINRTFRPYDI
+173 IKQRKFRPYDI
-185 LHVVGPGADGILG
+185 LHVVGPSADGILG

-266 LEEGLRFEAISTNA
+266 LEEGLKFEAISTNA

-338 QEVNRKLL
+338 QEVNRKLI

-366 STRFQAFAIAVTNGI
+366 STRFSAYAVAVTNGI
-381 LTPNEIRQ
+381 LTPNEIRA
-389 REGLPAVEGG
+389 REGLPAVDGG
-399 DHIRLPLNTST
+399 ESIRLPLNTST

-415 SAAPALQD
+415 
-423 PASTPQPSDVSAS
+423 PASPNVTTETEAQFEQSPSDV
-436 VDLDP
+436 VP
-441 ASVDIDPT
+441 ASVDIDPI
-449 ELKSTRECGT
+449 ELKSTV
-459 GAGGFQAGNDCAKGG
+459 
-474 GEGGDGGSDK
+474 
-484 PKGDKPAAKGDKS
+484 
-497 AKALSPKGF
+497 
-506 PAGPNGGKPPAPG
+506 
-519 LEPPKPHDGFLP
+519 
-531 KNPKRLNI
+531 NPL
-539 GDSDFNAKQMGYTV
+539 
-553 EDVPASNADRMA
+553 DR
-565 GKTFVK
+565 
-571 VTDSKGKS
+571 
-579 AEVPSHEWTQIM
+579 
-591 YDNST
+591 
-596 YKDLNTIKVP
+596 
-606 KRRPRSSEE
+606 
-615 TLEYAVDLFYPTA
+615 AVDLFYPSA

-633 RCCESEAKYRRGC
+633 RCTEAEAKYLKGC
-646 RSAERL
+646 RTKEKVSK
-652 QAWIPDVSR
+652 WIPDVAR

-679 SDRASDGISI
+679 SDRASDGIAI

-702 NADWHVTGHT
+702 NADWHITGHT
-712 DTAAALATRLI
+712 ETAVALATRLI

>member
-1 MDLVN
+1 MGLIDL
-6 LIKRALGKAPPR
+6 ITRALGKSPPR

-28 QPIGGGIQS
+28 QPISGGIQS

-51 DNAMESP
+51 DNAMEAP

-116 SDCLLYGNSFAYISR
+116 SDCLLYGNSFAFINR
-131 SASGLPIGLERLRPD
+131 NPAGTPIGMERLRPD
-146 LCYLQRDPQNQP
+146 LMYMMRDQANQP
-158 FYKYWSGKAGEGASA
+158 YYQYWSGKSDEKASEE
-173 DIINRTFRPYDI
+173 IKQRKFRPYDI
-185 LHVVGPGADGILG
+185 LHVVGPSADGMLG

-204 MRDLIGM
+204 MRDLIGLEI
-211 ELELQEF
+211 ELAEW
-218 TSRFFS
+218 TSRFLS
-224 QNCRPAGVLS
+224 NNCRPAGVLS

-248 EAFNRVHSGAQ
+248 EAFSRVHSGAKN
-259 GAGKIAI
+259 AGRIAI
-266 LEEGLRFEAISTNA
+266 LEEGLKFDAISTNA

-366 STRFQAFAIAVTNGI
+366 STRFSAYAVAVTNGI
-381 LTPNEIRQ
+381 LTPNEIRE

-399 DHIRLPLNTST
+399 ESIRLPLNTST
-410 PTAAA
+410 PTAV
-415 SAAPALQD
+415 APVSPNVTTETEAQFEQ
-423 PASTPQPSDVSAS
+423 SPSDV
-436 VDLDP
+436 VP

-484 PKGDKPAAKGDKS
+484 PKGDKP

-553 EDVPASNADRMA
+553 ENVPTSLANQLA

-606 KRRPRSSEE
+606 KRRPRNSEE

-646 RSAERL
+646 RTPEKL
-652 QAWIPDVSR
+652 QAWIPDVGR

-679 SDRASDGISI
+679 SDRASDGIAI

-702 NADWHVTGHT
+702 NADWHNTGHT
-712 DTAAALATRLI
+712 ETAVALATRLI

>member
-1 MDLVN
+1 MGLIDLFT
-6 LIKRALGKAPPR
+6 RALGKTPPR
-18 SMFEDTTPIG
+18 SVFEDNQPIG
-28 QPIGGGIQS
+28 QPISGSIQS

-51 DNAMESP
+51 DNAMEAP

-116 SDCLLYGNSFAYISR
+116 SDCLLYGNSFAFIMRSR
-131 SASGLPIGLERLRPD
+131 AGTPIGLERLRPD
-146 LCYLQRDPQNQP
+146 MMYMMRDQANQP
-158 FYKYWSGKAGEGASA
+158 YYKYWSGRADETASEE
-173 DIINRTFRPYDI
+173 IKQRTFRPYDI
-185 LHVVGPGADGILG
+185 LHVVGPGADGLIG
-198 EAPIHR
+198 EAAIHR

-218 TSRFFS
+218 TSRFFAN
-224 QNCRPAGVLS
+224 NCRPAGVLS

-248 EAFNRVHSGAQ
+248 EAFARVHSGAQ
-259 GAGKIAI
+259 GAGKVAI
-266 LEEGLRFEAISTNA
+266 LEEGLKYDAISTNA

-366 STRFQAFAIAVTNGI
+366 STRFSAYAVAVTNGI
-381 LTPNEIRQ
+381 LTPNEIRA
-389 REGLPAVEGG
+389 REGLPAVDGG
-399 DHIRLPLNTST
+399 ESIRLPLNTST

-415 SAAPALQD
+415 SATPVLQD
-423 PASTPQPSDVSAS
+423 PAVTPPPSDV
-436 VDLDP
+436 VP

-484 PKGDKPAAKGDKS
+484 PKGDKPAAKGDKPS
-497 AKALSPKGF
+497 SKSLSPKGR
-506 PAGPNGGKPPAPG
+506 PAGPNGGKPPAPN
-519 LEPPKPHDGFLP
+519 LEPPKPHDGYLP
-531 KNPKRLNI
+531 KNPKALNI
-539 GDSDFNAKQMGYTV
+539 GDSDFNAKQMGYKV
-553 EDVPASNADRMA
+553 EKVPASLADQLA
-565 GKTFVK
+565 KKTFVK
-571 VTDSKGKS
+571 ITDSKGNS
-579 AEVPSHEWTQIM
+579 AVVSNHEWTQSM
-591 YDNST
+591 YDNAT
-596 YKDLNTIKVP
+596 DTNVNEIKVP
-606 KRRPRSSEE
+606 KSRPKRDSEE

-633 RCCESEAKYRRGC
+633 RCTEAEAKYRRGC
-646 RSAERL
+646 RTPAKL
-652 QAWIPDVSR
+652 QAWIPDVAR

-679 SDRASDGISI
+679 SDRASDGIAI

-702 NADWHVTGHT
+702 NADWHNTGHAE
-712 DTAAALATRLI
+712 TAVALATRLI

>member
-1 MDLVN
+1 
-6 LIKRALGKAPPR
+6 
-18 SMFEDTTPIG
+18 
-28 QPIGGGIQS
+28 
-37 YVSSWAWTGKTISP
+37 
-51 DNAMESP
+51 
-58 TVYACVRLISQTLAR
+58 VYS
-73 MPWQVLRNS
+73 
-82 ADGASNDVTHPV
+82 
-94 YQLLNG
+94 LLNG

-131 SASGLPIGLERLRPD
+131 SASGLPIALERLRPD

-158 FYKYWSGKAGEGASA
+158 YYQYWTGKADEKASEE
-173 DIINRTFRPYDI
+173 IKQRKFRPYDI
-185 LHVVGPGADGILG
+185 LHVVGPSADGLLG

-366 STRFQAFAIAVTNGI
+366 STRFSAYAVAVTNGI
-381 LTPNEIRQ
+381 LTPNEIRE

-399 DHIRLPLNTST
+399 ESIRLPLNTST

-423 PASTPQPSDVSAS
+423 PASTPQPSDVLTQPVDAS
-436 VDLDP
+436 TTL
-441 ASVDIDPT
+441 ASEGLNGAQVAAILT
-449 ELKSTRECGT
+449 ILANFSTGLVT
-459 GAGGFQAGNDCAKGG
+459 KDA
-474 GEGGDGGSDK
+474 
-484 PKGDKPAAKGDKS
+484 
-497 AKALSPKGF
+497 AKALIVTAF
-506 PAGPNGGKPPAPG
+506 PTLSQDAIATVLNGTNVVKAAPPTAP
-519 LEPPKPHDGFLP
+519 
-531 KNPKRLNI
+531 
-539 GDSDFNAKQMGYTV
+539 TV
-553 EDVPASNADRMA
+553 
-565 GKTFVK
+565 
-571 VTDSKGKS
+571 S
-579 AEVPSHEWTQIM
+579 AETKSL
-591 YDNST
+591 D
-596 YKDLNTIKVP
+596 
-606 KRRPRSSEE
+606 R
-615 TLEYAVDLFYPTA
+615 AVDLFYPTA
-628 LAAMT
+628 LSAMT
-633 RCCESEAKYRRGC
+633 RCCEAEAKYLKGC
-646 RSAERL
+646 RTKEKVSK
-652 QAWIPDVSR
+652 WIPDVAR

-679 SDRASDGISI
+679 SDRASDGIAI

-712 DTAAALATRLI
+712 ETAVALATRLI

>member
-1 MDLVN
+1 MGLIDL
-6 LIKRALGKAPPR
+6 ITRALGKTPSR
-18 SMFEDTTPIG
+18 SLFEDTTPIG
-28 QPIGGGIQS
+28 QPMGGGIQS

-51 DNAMESP
+51 DNAMEAP

-73 MPWQVLRNS
+73 MPWQVLRQS
-82 ADGASNDVTHPV
+82 ADGSSNDPTHPV

-116 SDCLLYGNSFAYISR
+116 SDCLLYGNSFAFINR
-131 SASGLPIGLERLRPD
+131 NPAGTPVGLERLRPD
-146 LCYLQRDPQNQP
+146 LVYMLRDAANQP
-158 FYKYWSGKAGEGASA
+158 FYQYWTGKADEKASEE
-173 DIINRTFRPYDI
+173 IKQRKFRPYDI
-185 LHVVGPGADGILG
+185 LHVVGPSADGLLG

-218 TSRFFS
+218 TSRFFAN
-224 QNCRPAGVLS
+224 NCRPAGVLS

-248 EAFNRVHSGAQ
+248 EAFARVHSGAQ
-259 GAGKIAI
+259 GAGKVAI
-266 LEEGLRFEAISTNA
+266 LEEGLKYDAISTNA

-366 STRFQAFAIAVTNGI
+366 STRFSAYAVAVTNGI
-381 LTPNEIRQ
+381 LTPNEIRE

-399 DHIRLPLNTST
+399 ESIRLPLNTST

-423 PASTPQPSDVSAS
+423 PASTPQPSDV
-436 VDLDP
+436 VP
-441 ASVDIDPT
+441 ASVDIEPT
-449 ELKSTRECGT
+449 ELKSTV
-459 GAGGFQAGNDCAKGG
+459 
-474 GEGGDGGSDK
+474 
-484 PKGDKPAAKGDKS
+484 
-497 AKALSPKGF
+497 
-506 PAGPNGGKPPAPG
+506 
-519 LEPPKPHDGFLP
+519 
-531 KNPKRLNI
+531 NPL
-539 GDSDFNAKQMGYTV
+539 
-553 EDVPASNADRMA
+553 DR
-565 GKTFVK
+565 
-571 VTDSKGKS
+571 
-579 AEVPSHEWTQIM
+579 
-591 YDNST
+591 
-596 YKDLNTIKVP
+596 
-606 KRRPRSSEE
+606 
-615 TLEYAVDLFYPTA
+615 AVDLFYPSA

-633 RCCESEAKYRRGC
+633 RCCESEARFLKGC
-646 RSAERL
+646 RTKEKVSK
-652 QAWIPDVSR
+652 WIPDVAR

-679 SDRASDGISI
+679 DDRASDGIAI

-702 NADWHVTGHT
+702 NADWHNTGHT
-712 DTAAALATRLI
+712 ETAVALATRLI

>member
-1 MDLVN
+1 MDLID
-6 LIKRALGKAPPR
+6 LIKRALGKAPER
-18 SMFEDTTPIG
+18 SLFEDTTPIG
-28 QPIGGGIQS
+28 QPMGGGIQS

-51 DNAMESP
+51 DNAMEAP

-73 MPWQVLRNS
+73 MPWQVLRQS
-82 ADGASNDVTHPV
+82 ADGSSNDPTHPV

-116 SDCLLYGNSFAYISR
+116 SDCLLYGNSFAFINR
-131 SASGLPIGLERLRPD
+131 NPAGTPVGLERLRPD
-146 LCYLQRDPQNQP
+146 LVYMLRDAANQP
-158 FYKYWSGKAGEGASA
+158 YYQYWTGKADEKASEE
-173 DIINRTFRPYDI
+173 IKQRKFRPYDI
-185 LHVVGPGADGILG
+185 LHVVGPSADGLLG

-218 TSRFFS
+218 TSRFFAN
-224 QNCRPAGVLS
+224 NCRPAGVLS

-248 EAFNRVHSGAQ
+248 EAFARVHSGAQ
-259 GAGKIAI
+259 GAGKVAI
-266 LEEGLRFEAISTNA
+266 LEEGLKYDAISTNA

-338 QEVNRKLL
+338 QEVNRKLI

-366 STRFQAFAIAVTNGI
+366 STRFSAYAVAVTNGI
-381 LTPNEIRQ
+381 LTPNEIRA

-399 DHIRLPLNTST
+399 ESIRLPLNTST

-415 SAAPALQD
+415 SVAPALQD
-423 PASTPQPSDVSAS
+423 PASTPQPSDV
-436 VDLDP
+436 VP

-449 ELKSTRECGT
+449 ELKSTV
-459 GAGGFQAGNDCAKGG
+459 
-474 GEGGDGGSDK
+474 
-484 PKGDKPAAKGDKS
+484 
-497 AKALSPKGF
+497 
-506 PAGPNGGKPPAPG
+506 
-519 LEPPKPHDGFLP
+519 
-531 KNPKRLNI
+531 NPL
-539 GDSDFNAKQMGYTV
+539 
-553 EDVPASNADRMA
+553 DR
-565 GKTFVK
+565 
-571 VTDSKGKS
+571 
-579 AEVPSHEWTQIM
+579 
-591 YDNST
+591 
-596 YKDLNTIKVP
+596 
-606 KRRPRSSEE
+606 
-615 TLEYAVDLFYPTA
+615 AVDLFFPSA

-633 RCCESEAKYRRGC
+633 RCTEAEAKYLKGC
-646 RSAERL
+646 RTKEKV
-652 QAWIPDVSR
+652 QKWIPDVAR

-679 SDRASDGISI
+679 SDRASDGIAI

-712 DTAAALATRLI
+712 ETAVALATRLI

>member
-1 MDLVN
+1 MGLIDL
-6 LIKRALGKAPPR
+6 ITRALGKTPPR
-18 SMFEDTTPIG
+18 SLFEDTTPIG
-28 QPIGGGIQS
+28 TPISGGIQS

-51 DNAMESP
+51 DNAMEAP

-94 YQLLNG
+94 WSLLNA
-100 EANEDMT
+100 EANEDCT
-107 SFVFREAQI
+107 SFLFRESQI
-116 SDCLLYGNSFAYISR
+116 SDCLLYGNSFAFINR
-131 SASGLPIGLERLRPD
+131 NPAGTPVGLERLRPD
-146 LCYLQRDPQNQP
+146 LVYMLRDASNQP
-158 FYKYWSGKAGEGASA
+158 FYQYWTGKADEKASEE
-173 DIINRTFRPYDI
+173 IKQRKFRPYDI
-185 LHVVGPGADGILG
+185 LHIVGPSADTLLG
-198 EAPIHR
+198 ECPIHR
-204 MRDLIGM
+204 IRDLIGM

-266 LEEGLRFEAISTNA
+266 LEEGLKFEAISTNA

-366 STRFQAFAIAVTNGI
+366 STRFSAYAVAVTNGI
-381 LTPNEIRQ
+381 LTPNEIRA

-399 DHIRLPLNTST
+399 ESIRLPLNTST

-423 PASTPQPSDVSAS
+423 PASTPQPSDV
-436 VDLDP
+436 VP
-441 ASVDIDPT
+441 ASVDIEPT
-449 ELKSTRECGT
+449 ELKSTV
-459 GAGGFQAGNDCAKGG
+459 
-474 GEGGDGGSDK
+474 
-484 PKGDKPAAKGDKS
+484 
-497 AKALSPKGF
+497 
-506 PAGPNGGKPPAPG
+506 
-519 LEPPKPHDGFLP
+519 
-531 KNPKRLNI
+531 NPL
-539 GDSDFNAKQMGYTV
+539 
-553 EDVPASNADRMA
+553 DR
-565 GKTFVK
+565 
-571 VTDSKGKS
+571 
-579 AEVPSHEWTQIM
+579 
-591 YDNST
+591 
-596 YKDLNTIKVP
+596 
-606 KRRPRSSEE
+606 
-615 TLEYAVDLFYPTA
+615 AVDLFYPSA

-633 RCCESEAKYRRGC
+633 RCTEAEAKYLKGC
-646 RSAERL
+646 RTKEKVSK
-652 QAWIPDVSR
+652 WIPDVAR

-679 SDRASDGISI
+679 SDRASDGIAI

-712 DTAAALATRLI
+712 ETAVDLATRLI

>member
-1 MDLVN
+1 
-6 LIKRALGKAPPR
+6 
-18 SMFEDTTPIG
+18 MFEDTTPIG
-28 QPIGGGIQS
+28 TPISGGIQS

-51 DNAMESP
+51 DNAMEAP

-73 MPWQVLRNS
+73 MPWQVLRQS
-82 ADGASNDVTHPV
+82 ADGSSNDPTHPV

-116 SDCLLYGNSFAYISR
+116 SDCLLYGNSFAFINR
-131 SASGLPIGLERLRPD
+131 NPAGTPIGMERLRPD
-146 LCYLQRDPQNQP
+146 LMYMMRDQANQP
-158 FYKYWSGKAGEGASA
+158 YYQYWTGKADEKASEE
-173 DIINRTFRPYDI
+173 IKQRKFRPYDI
-185 LHVVGPGADGILG
+185 LHVVGPSADGMLG
-198 EAPIHR
+198 EAAIHR

-218 TSRFFS
+218 TSRFFAN
-224 QNCRPAGVLS
+224 NCRPAGVLS

-248 EAFNRVHSGAQ
+248 EAFARVHSGAQ
-259 GAGKIAI
+259 GAGKVAI
-266 LEEGLRFEAISTNA
+266 LEEGLKYDAISTNA

-366 STRFQAFAIAVTNGI
+366 STRFSAYAVAVTNGI
-381 LTPNEIRQ
+381 LTPNEIRE

-399 DHIRLPLNTST
+399 ESIRLPLNTST

-423 PASTPQPSDVSAS
+423 PASTPQPSDVSTQPVDAS
-436 VDLDP
+436 TTL
-441 ASVDIDPT
+441 ASEGLNGAQVAAILT
-449 ELKSTRECGT
+449 ILANFSTGLVT
-459 GAGGFQAGNDCAKGG
+459 KDA
-474 GEGGDGGSDK
+474 
-484 PKGDKPAAKGDKS
+484 
-497 AKALSPKGF
+497 AKALIVTAF
-506 PAGPNGGKPPAPG
+506 PTLSQDAIATVLNGTNVVKAAPPTAP
-519 LEPPKPHDGFLP
+519 
-531 KNPKRLNI
+531 
-539 GDSDFNAKQMGYTV
+539 TV
-553 EDVPASNADRMA
+553 
-565 GKTFVK
+565 
-571 VTDSKGKS
+571 S
-579 AEVPSHEWTQIM
+579 AETKSL
-591 YDNST
+591 D
-596 YKDLNTIKVP
+596 
-606 KRRPRSSEE
+606 R
-615 TLEYAVDLFYPTA
+615 AVDLFYPTA
-628 LAAMT
+628 LSAMT
-633 RCCESEAKYRRGC
+633 RCCEAEAKYLKGC
-646 RSAERL
+646 RTKEKVSK
-652 QAWIPDVSR
+652 WIPDVAR

-679 SDRASDGISI
+679 SDRASDGIAI

-712 DTAAALATRLI
+712 ETAVALATRLI

>member
-1 MDLVN
+1 MGLIDL
-6 LIKRALGKAPPR
+6 ITRALGKTPPR
-18 SMFEDTTPIG
+18 SLFEDTTPIG
-28 QPIGGGIQS
+28 TPISGGIQS

-51 DNAMESP
+51 DNAMEAP

-94 YQLLNG
+94 WSLLNA
-100 EANEDMT
+100 EANEDCT
-107 SFVFREAQI
+107 SFLFRESQI
-116 SDCLLYGNSFAYISR
+116 SDCLLYGNSFAFINR
-131 SASGLPIGLERLRPD
+131 NPAGTPVGLERLRPD
-146 LCYLQRDPQNQP
+146 LVYMLRDASNQP
-158 FYKYWSGKAGEGASA
+158 FYQYWTGKADEKASEE
-173 DIINRTFRPYDI
+173 IKQRKFRPYDI
-185 LHVVGPGADGILG
+185 LHIVGPSADTLLG
-198 EAPIHR
+198 ECPIHR
-204 MRDLIGM
+204 IRDLIGM

-266 LEEGLRFEAISTNA
+266 LEEGLKFEAISTNA

-366 STRFQAFAIAVTNGI
+366 STRFSAYAVAVTNGI
-381 LTPNEIRQ
+381 LTPNEIRA

-399 DHIRLPLNTST
+399 ESIRLPLNTST

-423 PASTPQPSDVSAS
+423 PASTPQPSDV
-436 VDLDP
+436 VP
-441 ASVDIDPT
+441 ASVDIEPT
-449 ELKSTRECGT
+449 ELKSTV
-459 GAGGFQAGNDCAKGG
+459 
-474 GEGGDGGSDK
+474 
-484 PKGDKPAAKGDKS
+484 
-497 AKALSPKGF
+497 
-506 PAGPNGGKPPAPG
+506 
-519 LEPPKPHDGFLP
+519 
-531 KNPKRLNI
+531 NPL
-539 GDSDFNAKQMGYTV
+539 
-553 EDVPASNADRMA
+553 DR
-565 GKTFVK
+565 
-571 VTDSKGKS
+571 
-579 AEVPSHEWTQIM
+579 
-591 YDNST
+591 
-596 YKDLNTIKVP
+596 
-606 KRRPRSSEE
+606 
-615 TLEYAVDLFYPTA
+615 AVDLFYPSA

-633 RCCESEAKYRRGC
+633 RCTEAEAKYLKGC
-646 RSAERL
+646 RTKERYL
-652 QAWIPDVSR
+652 SGYPMSHASQARSHRSCAGCLSCKVTMIAQATALPSPTHSPSRSRPKHAMQTGMSQDTPRRPWISP
-661 IASEIAPI
+661 
-669 MRGLLVLQGH
+669 
-679 SDRASDGISI
+679 RA
-689 ANAFAESIKTEAR
+689 
-702 NADWHVTGHT
+702 
-712 DTAAALATRLI
+712 
-723 QELIQTNKET
+723 
-733 L
+733 

>member
-1 MDLVN
+1 MGLIDL
-6 LIKRALGKAPPR
+6 ITRALGKAPPR
-18 SMFEDTTPIG
+18 SMFEDNQPIG

-37 YVSSWAWTGKTISP
+37 YVNSWAWTGKTISP

-73 MPWQVLRNS
+73 MPWQVLRQSEN
-82 ADGASNDVTHPV
+82 GLSNDVTHPV
-94 YQLLNG
+94 YSLLNG

-116 SDCLLYGNSFAYISR
+116 SDCLLYGNSFGFISR
-131 SASGLPIGLERLRPD
+131 NPAGTPVAIERLRPD
-146 LCYLQRDPQNQP
+146 LVYLMRDAQNQP
-158 FYKYWSGKAGEGASA
+158 FYKYWSGKADDKAPEE
-173 DIINRTFRPYDI
+173 IKQRTFRPYDI
-185 LHVVGPGADGILG
+185 LHIVGPSADGLLG
-198 EAPIHR
+198 EPAIHR

-211 ELELQEF
+211 EMELQEW
-218 TSRFFS
+218 TSRFLAG
-224 QNCRPAGVLS
+224 NCRPAGVLS

-259 GAGKIAI
+259 GAGRIAI
-266 LEEGLRFEAISTNA
+266 LEEGLKFEAISTNA
-280 KDSDLDSMKKFC
+280 KDSDLDSMKKFV

-366 STRFQAFAIAVTNGI
+366 STRFSAYAVAVTNGI
-381 LTPNEIRQ
+381 LTPNEIRE

-399 DHIRLPLNTST
+399 ESIRLPLNTST

-415 SAAPALQD
+415 PVSPNVPTETETQIE
-423 PASTPQPSDVSAS
+423 PQQSDV
-436 VDLDP
+436 VP

-449 ELKSTRECGT
+449 ELKSTV
-459 GAGGFQAGNDCAKGG
+459 
-474 GEGGDGGSDK
+474 
-484 PKGDKPAAKGDKS
+484 
-497 AKALSPKGF
+497 
-506 PAGPNGGKPPAPG
+506 
-519 LEPPKPHDGFLP
+519 
-531 KNPKRLNI
+531 NPL
-539 GDSDFNAKQMGYTV
+539 
-553 EDVPASNADRMA
+553 DR
-565 GKTFVK
+565 
-571 VTDSKGKS
+571 
-579 AEVPSHEWTQIM
+579 
-591 YDNST
+591 
-596 YKDLNTIKVP
+596 
-606 KRRPRSSEE
+606 
-615 TLEYAVDLFYPTA
+615 AVDLFYPSA
-628 LAAMT
+628 LSAMT
-633 RCCESEAKYRRGC
+633 RCCEAEARFLKSC
-646 RSAERL
+646 RTKEKVSK
-652 QAWIPDVSR
+652 WIPDVAR

-679 SDRASDGISI
+679 SDRASDGIAI

-702 NADWHVTGHT
+702 NADWHTTGHT

-733 L
+733 Q

>member
-1 MDLVN
+1 MDLID
-6 LIKRALGKAPPR
+6 LIKRALGKAPER
-18 SMFEDTTPIG
+18 SLFEDTTPIG
-28 QPIGGGIQS
+28 QPISGGIQS

-51 DNAMESP
+51 DNAMEAP

-73 MPWQVLRNS
+73 MPWQVLRQS
-82 ADGASNDVTHPV
+82 ADGSSNDPTHQV
-94 YQLLNG
+94 FSLLNG

-131 SASGLPIGLERLRPD
+131 SASGLPIALERLRPD

-218 TSRFFS
+218 TSRFFAN
-224 QNCRPAGVLS
+224 NCRPAGVLS

-248 EAFNRVHSGAQ
+248 EAFARVHSGAQ
-259 GAGKIAI
+259 NAGRVAI
-266 LEEGLRFEAISTNA
+266 LEEGLKYDAISTNA

-366 STRFQAFAIAVTNGI
+366 STRFSAYAVAVTNGI
-381 LTPNEIRQ
+381 LTPNEIRA
-389 REGLPAVEGG
+389 REGLPAVAGG
-399 DHIRLPLNTST
+399 ESIRLPLNTST
-410 PTAAA
+410 PTAV
-415 SAAPALQD
+415 APVSPNVTTETETQIEQ
-423 PASTPQPSDVSAS
+423 SPSDV
-436 VDLDP
+436 VP
-441 ASVDIDPT
+441 ASGDASKTLASEGLNGAQVAAILT
-449 ELKSTRECGT
+449 ILANFSTGLVT
-459 GAGGFQAGNDCAKGG
+459 KDA
-474 GEGGDGGSDK
+474 
-484 PKGDKPAAKGDKS
+484 
-497 AKALSPKGF
+497 AKALIVTAF
-506 PAGPNGGKPPAPG
+506 PTLSEDAIATVLNGTNVVKAAPPTAP
-519 LEPPKPHDGFLP
+519 
-531 KNPKRLNI
+531 
-539 GDSDFNAKQMGYTV
+539 TV
-553 EDVPASNADRMA
+553 
-565 GKTFVK
+565 
-571 VTDSKGKS
+571 S
-579 AEVPSHEWTQIM
+579 AETKSL
-591 YDNST
+591 D
-596 YKDLNTIKVP
+596 
-606 KRRPRSSEE
+606 R
-615 TLEYAVDLFYPTA
+615 AVDLFFPSA

-633 RCCESEAKYRRGC
+633 RCCESEARFLKGC
-646 RSAERL
+646 RTKEKVSK
-652 QAWIPDVSR
+652 WIPDVAR

-679 SDRASDGISI
+679 SDRASDGIAI

-702 NADWHVTGHT
+702 NADWHNTGHT
-712 DTAAALATRLI
+712 ETAAALATRLI

>member
-1 MDLVN
+1 MGLIDL
-6 LIKRALGKAPPR
+6 ITRALGKTPPR
-18 SMFEDTTPIG
+18 SLFEDTTPIG
-28 QPIGGGIQS
+28 QPMGGGIQS

-51 DNAMESP
+51 DNAMEAP

-73 MPWQVLRNS
+73 MPWQVLRQS
-82 ADGASNDVTHPV
+82 ADGSSNDPTHQV
-94 YQLLNG
+94 FSLLNG

-131 SASGLPIGLERLRPD
+131 SASGLPIALERLRPD
-146 LCYLQRDPQNQP
+146 LTYMLRDSQNQP
-158 FYKYWSGKAGEGASA
+158 YYQYWTGKADEKASPE
-173 DIINRTFRPYDI
+173 IKSRKFRPYDI
-185 LHVVGPGADGILG
+185 LHVVGPSADGLLG

-218 TSRFFS
+218 TSRFFAN
-224 QNCRPAGVLS
+224 NCRPAGVLS

-248 EAFNRVHSGAQ
+248 EAFARVHSGAQ
-259 GAGKIAI
+259 GAGKVAI
-266 LEEGLRFEAISTNA
+266 LEEGLKYDAISTNA

-423 PASTPQPSDVSAS
+423 PASTPQPSDVSTQPVDAS
-436 VDLDP
+436 TTL
-441 ASVDIDPT
+441 ASEGLNGAQVAAILT
-449 ELKSTRECGT
+449 ILANFSTGLVT
-459 GAGGFQAGNDCAKGG
+459 KDA
-474 GEGGDGGSDK
+474 
-484 PKGDKPAAKGDKS
+484 
-497 AKALSPKGF
+497 AKALIVTAF
-506 PAGPNGGKPPAPG
+506 PTLSQDAIATVLNGTNVVKAAPPTAP
-519 LEPPKPHDGFLP
+519 
-531 KNPKRLNI
+531 
-539 GDSDFNAKQMGYTV
+539 TV
-553 EDVPASNADRMA
+553 
-565 GKTFVK
+565 
-571 VTDSKGKS
+571 S
-579 AEVPSHEWTQIM
+579 AETKSL
-591 YDNST
+591 D
-596 YKDLNTIKVP
+596 
-606 KRRPRSSEE
+606 R
-615 TLEYAVDLFYPTA
+615 AVDLFYPTA
-628 LAAMT
+628 LSAMT
-633 RCCESEAKYRRGC
+633 RCCEAEAKYLKGC
-646 RSAERL
+646 RTKEKVSK
-652 QAWIPDVSR
+652 WIPDVAR

-679 SDRASDGISI
+679 SDRASDGIAI

-712 DTAAALATRLI
+712 ETAAALATRLI

>member
-1 MDLVN
+1 MGLIDL
-6 LIKRALGKAPPR
+6 ITRALGKAPPR

-28 QPIGGGIQS
+28 QPISGGIQS

-51 DNAMESP
+51 DNAMEAP

-116 SDCLLYGNSFAYISR
+116 SDCLLYGNSFAFINR
-131 SASGLPIGLERLRPD
+131 NPAGTPIGLERLRPD
-146 LCYLQRDPQNQP
+146 LMYMMRDAANQP
-158 FYKYWSGKAGEGASA
+158 YYQYWTGKADESASPEIKA
-173 DIINRTFRPYDI
+173 RKFRPYDI
-185 LHVVGPGADGILG
+185 LHVVGPGADGLLG
-198 EAPIHR
+198 EPGIHR

-218 TSRFFS
+218 TSRFFAN
-224 QNCRPAGVLS
+224 NCRPAGVLS

-248 EAFNRVHSGAQ
+248 EAFARVHSGAQ
-259 GAGKIAI
+259 GAGKVAI
-266 LEEGLRFEAISTNA
+266 LEEGLKYDAISTNA

-338 QEVNRKLL
+338 QEINRKLI

-351 VTTRISFDDLLRGDM
+351 VVTRISFDDLLRGDM
-366 STRFQAFAIAVTNGI
+366 SRFNYYAVAVTNGI
-381 LTPNEIRQ
+381 LTPNEIRA

-399 DHIRLPLNTST
+399 ESIRLPLNTST
-410 PTAAA
+410 PTAV
-415 SAAPALQD
+415 APVSPNVPTETETQIE
-423 PASTPQPSDVSAS
+423 PPPSDV
-436 VDLDP
+436 VP
-441 ASVDIDPT
+441 ASGDA
-449 ELKSTRECGT
+449 STTLASEGLNGAQVAAILTILANFST
-459 GAGGFQAGNDCAKGG
+459 GLVTKDA
-474 GEGGDGGSDK
+474 
-484 PKGDKPAAKGDKS
+484 
-497 AKALSPKGF
+497 AKALIVTAF
-506 PAGPNGGKPPAPG
+506 PTLSQDAIATVLNGTNVVKAAPPTAP
-519 LEPPKPHDGFLP
+519 
-531 KNPKRLNI
+531 
-539 GDSDFNAKQMGYTV
+539 TV
-553 EDVPASNADRMA
+553 
-565 GKTFVK
+565 
-571 VTDSKGKS
+571 S
-579 AEVPSHEWTQIM
+579 AETKSL
-591 YDNST
+591 D
-596 YKDLNTIKVP
+596 
-606 KRRPRSSEE
+606 R
-615 TLEYAVDLFYPTA
+615 AVDLFFPSA
-628 LAAMT
+628 LSAMT
-633 RCCESEAKYRRGC
+633 RCCEAEAKYLKGC
-646 RSAERL
+646 RTKEKVSK
-652 QAWIPDVSR
+652 WIPDVAR

-679 SDRASDGISI
+679 SDRASDGIAI

-702 NADWHVTGHT
+702 NADWHNTGHT
-712 DTAAALATRLI
+712 ETAVALATRLI
-723 QELIQTNKET
+723 QELIQTNKEQ

>member
-1 MDLVN
+1 MGLIDL
-6 LIKRALGKAPPR
+6 ITRALGKSPPR

-28 QPIGGGIQS
+28 QPMGGGIQS

-51 DNAMESP
+51 DNAMEAP

-73 MPWQVLRNS
+73 MPWQVLRQS
-82 ADGASNDVTHPV
+82 ADGSSNDPTHPV

-116 SDCLLYGNSFAYISR
+116 SDCLLYGNSFAFINR
-131 SASGLPIGLERLRPD
+131 NPAGTPVGLERLRPD
-146 LCYLQRDPQNQP
+146 LVYMLRDAANQP
-158 FYKYWSGKAGEGASA
+158 YYQYWTGKADEKASEE
-173 DIINRTFRPYDI
+173 IKQRKFRPYDI
-185 LHVVGPGADGILG
+185 LHVVGPSADGLLG

-218 TSRFFS
+218 TSRFFAN
-224 QNCRPAGVLS
+224 NCRPAGVLS

-248 EAFNRVHSGAQ
+248 EAFARVHSGAQ
-259 GAGKIAI
+259 GAGKVAI
-266 LEEGLRFEAISTNA
+266 LEEGLKYDAISTNA

-423 PASTPQPSDVSAS
+423 PASTPQPSDV
-436 VDLDP
+436 VP

-449 ELKSTRECGT
+449 EVKSTV
-459 GAGGFQAGNDCAKGG
+459 N
-474 GEGGDGGSDK
+474 
-484 PKGDKPAAKGDKS
+484 P
-497 AKALSPKGF
+497 
-506 PAGPNGGKPPAPG
+506 
-519 LEPPKPHDGFLP
+519 LE
-531 KNPKRLNI
+531 R
-539 GDSDFNAKQMGYTV
+539 
-553 EDVPASNADRMA
+553 
-565 GKTFVK
+565 
-571 VTDSKGKS
+571 
-579 AEVPSHEWTQIM
+579 
-591 YDNST
+591 
-596 YKDLNTIKVP
+596 
-606 KRRPRSSEE
+606 
-615 TLEYAVDLFYPTA
+615 AVDLFFPSA

-633 RCCESEAKYRRGC
+633 RCTEAEAKYLKGC
-646 RSAERL
+646 RTKEKVSK
-652 QAWIPDVSR
+652 WIPDVAR

-679 SDRASDGISI
+679 SDRASDGIAI

-702 NADWHVTGHT
+702 NADWHNTGHT
-712 DTAAALATRLI
+712 ETAAALATRLI

>member
-1 MDLVN
+1 MGLIDL
-6 LIKRALGKAPPR
+6 ITRALGKAPPR

-28 QPIGGGIQS
+28 QPISGGIQS

-51 DNAMESP
+51 DNAMEAP

-116 SDCLLYGNSFAYISR
+116 SDCLLYGNSFGFINRNPA
-131 SASGLPIGLERLRPD
+131 GTPIGIERLRPD
-146 LCYLQRDPQNQP
+146 LTYILRDSQNQP
-158 FYKYWSGKAGEGASA
+158 YYQYWTGKADEKASEE
-173 DIINRTFRPYDI
+173 IKQRKFRPYDI
-185 LHVVGPGADGILG
+185 LHVVGPGADGMLG

-218 TSRFFS
+218 TSRFFAN
-224 QNCRPAGVLS
+224 NCRPAGVLS

-248 EAFNRVHSGAQ
+248 EAFARVHSGAQ
-259 GAGKIAI
+259 GAGKVAI
-266 LEEGLRFEAISTNA
+266 LEEGLKYDAISTNA

-338 QEVNRKLL
+338 QEVNRKLI

-366 STRFQAFAIAVTNGI
+366 STRFSAYAVAVTNGI
-381 LTPNEIRQ
+381 LTPNEIRA
-389 REGLPAVEGG
+389 REGLPAVDGG
-399 DHIRLPLNTST
+399 ESIRLPLNTST

-415 SAAPALQD
+415 
-423 PASTPQPSDVSAS
+423 PASPNVTTETEAQFEQSPSDV
-436 VDLDP
+436 VP

-449 ELKSTRECGT
+449 ELKSTV
-459 GAGGFQAGNDCAKGG
+459 
-474 GEGGDGGSDK
+474 
-484 PKGDKPAAKGDKS
+484 
-497 AKALSPKGF
+497 
-506 PAGPNGGKPPAPG
+506 
-519 LEPPKPHDGFLP
+519 
-531 KNPKRLNI
+531 NPL
-539 GDSDFNAKQMGYTV
+539 
-553 EDVPASNADRMA
+553 DR
-565 GKTFVK
+565 
-571 VTDSKGKS
+571 
-579 AEVPSHEWTQIM
+579 
-591 YDNST
+591 
-596 YKDLNTIKVP
+596 
-606 KRRPRSSEE
+606 
-615 TLEYAVDLFYPTA
+615 AVDLFFPSA

-633 RCCESEAKYRRGC
+633 RCTEAEAKYLKGC
-646 RSAERL
+646 RTKEKV
-652 QAWIPDVSR
+652 QKWIPDVAR

-679 SDRASDGISI
+679 SDRASDGIAI

-712 DTAAALATRLI
+712 DTAVALATRLI